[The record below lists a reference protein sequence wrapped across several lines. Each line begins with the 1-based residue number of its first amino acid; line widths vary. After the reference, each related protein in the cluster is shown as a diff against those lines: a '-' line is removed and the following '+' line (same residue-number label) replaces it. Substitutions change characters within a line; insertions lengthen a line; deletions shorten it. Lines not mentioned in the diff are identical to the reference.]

1 MYFLRLVRAVKMLGY
16 HRDSW
21 LKFPAA
27 VLIIVSEHGVRLT
40 REARRPKSCCCGRT
54 SAPSSV
60 GPMCVESTG
69 HSEATRCAK
78 DPAVTCLSAALT
90 PELGLDPAGQH
101 VQGVAG
107 PPPGA
112 PMSLGRPFLHA
123 CWSSGLCPTASS
135 PLRSVDVR
143 RGTHS
148 RAHSHAA
155 GGRAQS
161 ASPWERSTRVVSEG
175 TWPFLLFTLR
185 LSL

>member
-27 VLIIVSEHGVRLT
+27 VLIIVSEHGVRLR

-69 HSEATRCAK
+69 HSEAARCAK
-78 DPAVTCLSAALT
+78 DPAITCLSAALT
-90 PELGLDPAGQH
+90 PELGLYPAGQH

-107 PPPGA
+107 PPQGPR
-112 PMSLGRPFLHA
+112 RPRG
-123 CWSSGLCPTASS
+123 GLSCTPAGLQDCPPASS
-135 PLRSVDVR
+135 PRRSVDVR
-143 RGTHS
+143 RWTHS
-148 RAHSHAA
+148 RAHSHPV
-155 GGRAQS
+155 GGHAQRT
-161 ASPWERSTRVVSEG
+161 SPWKRSTHVISED
-175 TWPFLLFTLR
+175 TCPFLLFTLW